1 MYTLLLY
8 THVLG
13 LVYWL
18 GGDLGTY
25 LSSRYVLRSDLGEE
39 ARQTAFNILM
49 ACDMG
54 PRLAMPIMLGTG
66 CHLAALRW
74 PGLLPDTLALVGW
87 VVVSVWITLIVAIHS
102 TAGQRWPALTLWD
115 LSLRFGVAALLLAAG
130 LVGTSLGLPGWV
142 ALKIAIFA
150 ALVAS
155 GIAVRF
161 ALKPFAIAYADMLK
175 NGASDDSN
183 NAMVSHMGTARCFV
197 WLIWLGLFL
206 NAALGLRVITL

>member
-8 THVLG
+8 VHVLG

-25 LSSRYVLRSDLGEE
+25 LSSRYVLQKELGVE

-54 PRLAMPIMLGTG
+54 PRLAMPMMLGTG

-74 PGLLPDTLALVGW
+74 PALLPDTLALIGW
-87 VVVSVWITLIVAIHS
+87 VLVLIWTGLITAIHS
-102 TAGQRWPALTLWD
+102 SAGSRWPSLTRWD
-115 LSLRFGVAALLLAAG
+115 LWLRFGVVASLLAAG
-130 LVGTSLGLPGWV
+130 LLGSSVGLPVWM
-142 ALKIAIFA
+142 ALKIIIFA
-150 ALVAS
+150 VLVAS

-161 ALKPFAIAYADMLK
+161 ALKPFAIAYAQMLQA
-175 NGASDDSN
+175 GPSDEGN
-183 NAMVSHMGTARCFV
+183 HAMATHMGTARRFV
-197 WLIWLGLFL
+197 WLIWLGLFV
-206 NAALGLRVITL
+206 NAALGLKLIAL

>member
-8 THVLG
+8 AHVLG

-25 LSSRYVLRSDLGEE
+25 LSSRYVLKNELGVE
-39 ARQTAFNILM
+39 ARQTAFSILM

-74 PGLLPDTLALVGW
+74 PGLLPDTLAIVGW
-87 VVVSVWITLIVAIHS
+87 IVVSIWITLIAAIHS

-115 LSLRFGVAALLLAAG
+115 LSLRFGVATTLLAAG
-130 LVGTSLGLPGWV
+130 LLGTSAGLPTWM

-161 ALKPFAIAYADMLK
+161 ALKPFAVAYAQMLQQ
-175 NGASDDSN
+175 GASDESN
-183 NAMVSHMGTARCFV
+183 HAMATHMGVARRFV
-197 WLIWLGLFL
+197 WLIWLGLFV
-206 NAALGLRVITL
+206 NAALGLRVVV

>member
-8 THVLG
+8 IHVLG

>member
-8 THVLG
+8 IHVLG

-25 LSSRYVLRSDLGEE
+25 LSSRYVLRSELGVE

-66 CHLAALRW
+66 CHLSVLQW
-74 PGLLPDTLALVGW
+74 PLVLPDTVAVVAW
-87 VVVSVWITLIVAIHS
+87 IVVSVWIGLIAAIHS
-102 TAGQRWPALTLWD
+102 NASQRWPALTHWD
-115 LSLRFGVAALLLAAG
+115 LCLRFGIAALLLAAG
-130 LVGTSLGLPGWV
+130 LVGTSLGLAGWV

-161 ALKPFAIAYADMLK
+161 ALKPFAIAYADMLQ

-183 NAMVSHMGTARCFV
+183 NAMVNHMGTARRFV